1 MISIFLDGAKE
12 QPGFHVDMFL
22 SFTRERHLA
31 IDKALH
37 DRLIAEGEACIDRND
52 SGGLR
57 RVIGQILDN
66 QYPTSANAAA
76 DGCRP
81 LALKIAVRQRR
92 KRGKTMRAGVGTNLQ
107 SDRSLGPAL
116 ICSASVPSRIRLSI

>member
-1 MISIFLDGAKE
+1 PPFVTPAAAHSHPDCRGIPI
-12 QPGFHVDMFL
+12 QIV
-22 SFTRERHLA
+22 
-31 IDKALH
+31 ALQ
-37 DRLIAEGEACIDRND
+37 ACIDRND